1 MSSLTLALAALDI
14 FNARPLRILLLM
26 NVDAWSLPRFTA
38 FLLVASLALVCL
50 AVGRYY
56 ISGRRAYYDAVREQ
70 YMPPG
75 AFVFGQADSP
85 VVKVLHDAFNA
96 QIRLNVAARGVQLLA
111 VLLLCVVAVVAWK
124 WLSPTRLP

>member
-1 MSSLTLALAALDI
+1 
-14 FNARPLRILLLM
+14 M
-26 NVDAWSLPRFTA
+26 NVDAWSLQRFMA
-38 FLLVASLALVCL
+38 FVLAASSALVCL
-50 AVGRYY
+50 ALGRAY

-75 AFVFGQADSP
+75 AFVFGRADSP
-85 VVKVLHDAFNA
+85 IMKVLHDAFNA

-111 VLLLCVVAVVAWK
+111 VLLLCMVAIVAWK